1 MNDEKKNTNLR
12 PKATKHAMND
22 KKNTNTKNFG
32 TKPTTKNYQR
42 TPFMTRLLKGF

>member
-22 KKNTNTKNFG
+22 KKNNKNFG